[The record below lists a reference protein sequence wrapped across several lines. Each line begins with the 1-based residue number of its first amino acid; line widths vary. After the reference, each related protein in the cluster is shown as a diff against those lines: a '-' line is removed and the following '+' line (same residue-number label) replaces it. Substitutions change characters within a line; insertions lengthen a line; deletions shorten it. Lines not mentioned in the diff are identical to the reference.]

1 MTSVRPEHDGAE
13 GDPYG
18 TEPYGADPYARP
30 GAYDYEAAVEALAD
44 PLTDPLPGQQTGQQP
59 TGPETGA
66 GQGAGHGAG
75 GGFEPHTSPWFRPH
89 QEAQPPPQQLEPPPP
104 EPQQTYPPQGYQ
116 PYEPAEPYQG
126 QPQQPLQPQPQPQP
140 QQPQPQQH
148 YAEPAPVP
156 EPAAPVVS
164 SWAPTDPAGEPVVP
178 RVEWGRGVAVDRS
191 AEPGV
196 SETAAFPVADP
207 AADPAEPAPAP
218 APARSRARTPAPR
231 SRTPEPAVGTAPA
244 TADDTTHADADS
256 DDRTVGLRRPDAAE
270 LGRAARRKAAAK
282 GRGGKGGS
290 GAAPPVRAGTRLEAR
305 RAARAAKDGPV
316 VILSRF
322 IGEVFIT
329 FGVLM
334 LLFVAYQLW
343 WTNVLAHKA
352 AGKAADDLEDR
363 WKQDPERK
371 PGKFS
376 AGEGFAIMYIPKL
389 DIRVPVAEGVSKQS
403 VLDKGMVGHYDKKSG
418 LNTAM
423 PWDKKGNFSV
433 AGHRNTHGEPFRYIN
448 KLEAGDVI
456 IVETA
461 DTYYTYKMSSRLAS
475 TSPSNTTVV
484 QPVPPQSGFTKPGR
498 YVTLTT
504 CTPEFTSKYRLI
516 VWGKMVDERPRS
528 KGKPDALV
536 G

>member
-1 MTSVRPEHDGAE
+1 MTSPHPGPEGAE
-13 GDPYG
+13 DDPYG
-18 TEPYGADPYARP
+18 PEPYGSGAAGLYARP
-30 GAYDYEAAVEALAD
+30 GAYEAAVDALAD
-44 PLTDPLPGQQTGQQP
+44 PLTDPLPGQP
-59 TGPETGA
+59 APEAVAAPVPEPEPSAGA
-66 GQGAGHGAG
+66 A
-75 GGFEPHTSPWFRPH
+75 FEPHTSPWFRPH
-89 QEAQPPPQQLEPPPP
+89 QDGRAPVSAAPPPQARQVMP
-104 EPQQTYPPQGYQ
+104 PQQAQAYQEQQAQVSQPPHKAAPGGG
-116 PYEPAEPYQG
+116 EETGWTPA
-126 QPQQPLQPQPQPQP
+126 
-140 QQPQPQQH
+140 
-148 YAEPAPVP
+148 ASAPVP
-156 EPAAPVVS
+156 EPAALTVS
-164 SWAPTDPAGEPVVP
+164 GWAQPGSPAEAEPP
-178 RVEWGRGVAVDRS
+178 RVEWGLGVTVAPEPEPPSPGGRS
-191 AEPGV
+191 DVPRGV
-196 SETAAFPVADP
+196 SETAALPVTDLDPGPDP
-207 AADPAEPAPAP
+207 AASPAAAAPDPAPAS
-218 APARSRARTPAPR
+218 AR
-231 SRTPEPAVGTAPA
+231 A
-244 TADDTTHADADS
+244 TGDE
-256 DDRTVGLRRPDAAE
+256 DDRTVGLRRPDGAA
-270 LGRAARRKAAAK
+270 LGRAARRKAAAGKGGARGK
-282 GRGGKGGS
+282 GRGKGKP
-290 GAAPPVRAGTRLEAR
+290 APPPVRAGTRLEAR

-352 AGKAADDLEDR
+352 AGKAVDDLEDR
-363 WKQDPERK
+363 WKQNPERK

-389 DIRVPVAEGVSKQS
+389 DIRVPVAEGVDKQS
-403 VLDKGMVGHYDKKSG
+403 VLDKGMVGHYDEKSG

-423 PWDKKGNFSV
+423 PWDEKGNFSV

-448 KLEAGDVI
+448 KLVAGDVI

-461 DTYYTYKMSSRLAS
+461 DTYYTYKMHSRLAS

-484 QPVPPQSGFTKPGR
+484 QPVPPQSGFTKSGR

-536 G
+536 D